1 MGLAEQCQINQG
13 YVRTFATS
21 WLFAGIPSFP
31 AFPLAFDI
39 SVVHPDV
46 DLEVAAR

>member
-1 MGLAEQCQINQG
+1 MGLAEQRQINQG

-21 WLFAGIPSFP
+21 RRLAGIPSFP

-39 SVVHPDV
+39 SVAYPDV
-46 DLEVAAR
+46 DLEVAAG

>member
-1 MGLAEQCQINQG
+1 MGLAEQCQMNQRF
-13 YVRTFATS
+13 VRTFATS

-31 AFPLAFDI
+31 AFPLAFEI